1 MELWKPDKI
10 EGYEEIERWLD
21 SLRVKSESSW
31 IEAIRWYCTNDL
43 YYLHRYGTTL
53 GKAVHST
60 YGTYLYHHQ
69 LYVDA
74 CRQYE
79 RQLGYGSSLD
89 CSSRRSGKSEIR
101 STTIPI
107 FLILNNPDIAI
118 FIFSVQK
125 DLAQRHL
132 RRLMGELERN
142 KFLMH
147 VFDDILWTD
156 PRKMAKEEGLVWSVS
171 DGICV
176 KGRSLNRSIQTVEVH
191 ALFGGGPIGTGPDV
205 IIADDIERRD
215 RIGTEAAIEELD
227 TAFSEA
233 VTLLTPVVLKQPI
246 LVVSNTRFSP
256 NGLVQRLKDR
266 YLDVNPDKVRQY
278 AAELMPDEWP
288 EDMPEIPEEEIGP
301 LGGKI
306 QYPYTKE
313 FLQFKYD
320 ESEDKAE
327 YALQYALT
335 YKHKD
340 KDLDLKL
347 VQWYDHEPT
356 KNSREMNS
364 YICIDPSRG
373 VHDPTAIWVWGLTHD
388 KRKVCLD
395 LSARRTDV
403 TTKEFHDLIFNMVS
417 KWTNLSNQLCEVRVE
432 DTPSST
438 WSELVERELRT
449 RGSYVPVVKVRV
461 NIRQMSGK
469 FKSGKNDRI
478 YSRWNPMLS
487 RGEVWLPK
495 PLSTGG
501 RGIMEFDDK
510 GKYRCLVDYF
520 INVEANPFPNGKFDD
535 LLDAGGMIEDEKT
548 NQDRPLQYP
557 SDPNMRYDS
566 TAVTRLTRGYSWM
579 SA

>member
-1 MELWKPDKI
+1 MELWKPAKI
-10 EGYEEIERWLD
+10 EDYDEVEGWLD
-21 SLRVKSESSW
+21 SLLLKSESDW

-43 YYLHRYGTTL
+43 FYLHRYGTTL

-60 YGTYLYHHQ
+60 YGSYLYHNQ

-142 KFLMH
+142 KFLLH

-176 KGRSLNRSIQTVEVH
+176 KGRKLNRSIQTVEVH

-215 RIGTEAAIEELD
+215 RVGTEAAINELD

-233 VTLLTPVVLKQPI
+233 VTLLTPVVVKQPI
-246 LVVSNTRFSP
+246 LIVSNTRFSP
-256 NGLVQRLKDR
+256 NGLVQRLYDR
-266 YLDVNPDKVRQY
+266 YQEVNPDKVRMH
-278 AAELMPDEWP
+278 AAELMPEEWP
-288 EDMPEIPEEEIGP
+288 EGMEDPPEEQIGP
-301 LGGKI
+301 LGGFV

-313 FLQFKYD
+313 FLQFKWE

-335 YKHKD
+335 YKNMD
-340 KDLDLKL
+340 KDINMDL
-347 VQWYDHEPT
+347 VQWYEHDP
-356 KNSREMNS
+356 KRDAKMMNT

-373 VHDPTAIWVWGLTHD
+373 IHDPTAIWVWGLTHD
-388 KRKVCLD
+388 KRKFWLD
-395 LSARRTDV
+395 ASCRRMDP
-403 TTKEFHDLIFNMVS
+403 TTKDFHDTIFNIVS
-417 KWTNLSNQLCEVRVE
+417 KWNNLSNHLVEVRVE

-438 WSELVERELRT
+438 WSELIERELRS

-461 NIRQMSGK
+461 NMRQVTGK
-469 FKSGKNDRI
+469 FKTGKNDRI

-487 RGEVWLPK
+487 RGEVWMPTPVSK
-495 PLSTGG
+495 NG
-501 RGIMEFDDK
+501 RGIMEMDDK
-510 GKYRCLVDYF
+510 GRYRCLVDYF
-520 INVEANPFPNGKFDD
+520 VDTEASRFPNGKYDD
-535 LLDAGGMIEDEKT
+535 MLDAGGMIEDEKT
-548 NQDRPLQYP
+548 NQERPLQYP
-557 SDPNMRYDS
+557 SDPNMSYNPGM
-566 TAVTRLTRGYSWM
+566 TRLRYGYSWM

>member
-1 MELWKPDKI
+1 MELWKPDRI
-10 EGYEEIERWLD
+10 EDYDEIEHWLD
-21 SLRVKSESSW
+21 SLRLRSESEW

-60 YGTYLYHHQ
+60 YGSYLYHNQ
-69 LYVDA
+69 IYVDA

-142 KFLMH
+142 KFLLH
-147 VFDDILWTD
+147 VFDDVLWTD

-176 KGRSLNRSIQTVEVH
+176 KGRKLNRSIQTVEVH

-215 RIGTEAAIEELD
+215 RVGTEAAINELD

-256 NGLVQRLKDR
+256 NGLVQRLYDR
-266 YLDVNPDKVRQY
+266 YKEANEDKVRMY
-278 AAELMPDEWP
+278 AAELMPEEWP
-288 EDMPEIPEEEIGP
+288 ENTEDPADDQLGP
-301 LGGKI
+301 MGGLI

-313 FLQFKYD
+313 FLDFKWE

-335 YKHKD
+335 YQQLGKTIN
-340 KDLDLKL
+340 LDMA
-347 VQWYDHEPT
+347 QWYDHEPKRDAKQMHT
-356 KNSREMNS
+356 
-364 YICIDPSRG
+364 YVCIDPSRG
-373 VHDPTAIWVWGLTHD
+373 VHDPTAIFVWGLTAD
-388 KRKVCLD
+388 KRRFWLD
-395 LSARRTDV
+395 ASAKKMDP
-403 TTKEFHDLIFNMVS
+403 TTKEFHDHIFNIVS
-417 KWTNLSNQLCEVRVE
+417 KWANLSAQLIEVRVE

-438 WSELVERELRT
+438 WSELIERELRS
-449 RGSYVPVVKVRV
+449 RGSWVPVVKARV
-461 NIRQMSGK
+461 NIRQVTGK

-478 YSRWNPMLS
+478 YSRWSPMLS
-487 RGEVWLPK
+487 RGEIWMPK
-495 PLSTGG
+495 PVSKGG
-501 RGIMEFDDK
+501 RGIMEMDDK
-510 GKYRCLVDYF
+510 GRYRDVVDYF
-520 INVEANPFPNGKFDD
+520 IDTEASKFPNGKHDD
-535 LLDAGGMIEDEKT
+535 LLDAGGMIEDEKV

-557 SDPNMRYDS
+557 ADPNMRYDYES
-566 TAVTRLTRGYSWM
+566 VRVSRGYSWM